1 MTGPD
6 QVAALIGI
14 AAAVMVSGYR
24 GWGRPAADQE
34 QSTLP
39 NARKDNP

>member
-6 QVAALIGI
+6 QVAVLIGI

-24 GWGRPAADQE
+24 GWGRPTADQ
-34 QSTLP
+34 QQP
-39 NARKDNP
+39 RKDNR